1 MLKNAELLST
11 EDRQRFLERS
21 DWRAAWLV
29 VSNWAAILGLL
40 AIAGFF
46 PSTITILLVWVLL
59 PGRQLGLSVLMHE
72 AGHGTL
78 FANRP
83 LNRWVGQWLCALPT
97 LNDLPTYATAH
108 LNHHRLAG
116 TPDDPDLP
124 NYRAYPVGDRSFRRK
139 VIRDLT
145 GQTGARLVA
154 GAVKGGL
161 SHFSRQGTVSDPL
174 LLVKQVAVQGALVLV
189 LIAFGIGW
197 TWWLWF
203 VTFMT
208 SYMLVIRLRQIAEH
222 AAVPDANDPDPRMNT
237 RTVTAPFWQR
247 WLLAP
252 HGVNYH
258 LEHHLLPG
266 VPCYHLPA
274 FRARLIESGWLDQV
288 PMFNGYPEVFA
299 HAVHRG

>member
-1 MLKNAELLST
+1 MLKHAELLST
-11 EDRQRFLERS
+11 AERLHFLERS
-21 DWRAAWLV
+21 DWRAWWLV
-29 VSNWAAILGLL
+29 GSNWAAILALLLL
-40 AIAGFF
+40 AGWYPGIL
-46 PSTITILLVWVLL
+46 TLLLVWVLL

-78 FANRP
+78 FASRH
-83 LNRWVGQWLCALPT
+83 LNHWVGQWLCALPT
-97 LNDLPTYATAH
+97 LNDLPAYAAAH
-108 LNHHRLAG
+108 LHHHRLAG
-116 TPDDPDLP
+116 TPEDPDLS
-124 NYRAYPVGDRSFRRK
+124 NYQAYPVARASFRRK
-139 VIRDLT
+139 VLRDLT
-145 GQTGARLVA
+145 GQTGAKLLA

-161 SHFSRQGTVSDPL
+161 SHFSNSATSRDGL
-174 LLVKQVAVQGALVLV
+174 LLLKQVLVQVLLALL
-189 LIAFGIGW
+189 LMALGIGW

-203 VTFMT
+203 FTFMT

-222 AAVPDANDPDPRMNT
+222 AAVPDANDPDPRKNT

-274 FRARLIESGWLDQV
+274 FRARLLGNGWLDQV
-288 PMFNGYPEVFA
+288 PVFNSYAQVFA
-299 HAVHRG
+299 HVVRRG